1 MEWVINIFTQFLDI
15 GKMMDEFEREFQKL
29 REEVRNV
36 KEKLNQRQDL
46 IKKMTEKSAQSISKL
61 SFQIIIVSTQ
71 KFNWEDAGWLLWT
84 DVDTQV
90 LVETE
95 KEEIWRGRISK

>member
-1 MEWVINIFTQFLDI
+1 
-15 GKMMDEFEREFQKL
+15 MDEFEREFQKL

-36 KEKLNQRQDL
+36 KEKLNQRQNL

-71 KFNWEDAGWLLWT
+71 KFN
-84 DVDTQV
+84 
-90 LVETE
+90 
-95 KEEIWRGRISK
+95 

>member
-1 MEWVINIFTQFLDI
+1 
-15 GKMMDEFEREFQKL
+15 MMDEFEREFQKL

-61 SFQIIIVSTQ
+61 TFQIIIVSTQ
-71 KFNWEDAGWLLWT
+71 KFN
-84 DVDTQV
+84 
-90 LVETE
+90 
-95 KEEIWRGRISK
+95 